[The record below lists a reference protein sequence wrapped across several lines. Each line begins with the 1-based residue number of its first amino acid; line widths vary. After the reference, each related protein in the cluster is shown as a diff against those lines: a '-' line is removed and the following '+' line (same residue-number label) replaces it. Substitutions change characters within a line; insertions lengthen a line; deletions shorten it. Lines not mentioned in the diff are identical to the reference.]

1 MCTNGDGFYGKI
13 YMYHTYSHFNP
24 FELNG
29 PSNHFK
35 LDEFISSFRV
45 ELYKVFLFKFLWN
58 ILAQIT
64 GP

>member
-1 MCTNGDGFYGKI
+1 MVMAFMVKYTCTI
-13 YMYHTYSHFNP
+13 HIVTFNP

-29 PSNHFK
+29 PSNYFQ